1 MLYTVGEAAKILNVA
16 PSTIRYYDKEGL
28 LPFVERSGGGIRM
41 FTDENF
47 QWLYIIDCLKK
58 TGMPIKDIKKFI
70 DMTML
75 GDGTIEQRLA
85 LFEKQRE
92 VVRAQVAEMQKT
104 LAILD
109 YKCWYYETAK
119 KAGTTAVMD
128 DISPDDVPEEL
139 REIKDYLTSTHHL

>member
-109 YKCWYYETAK
+109 YKCWYYETACQ
-119 KAGTTAVMD
+119 AGTEDAVRALLCEE
-128 DISPDDVPEEL
+128 VPAECRAALEKL
-139 REIKDYLTSTHHL
+139 NLNFE